1 MASAFINVIINIIRL
16 SHLDKVFRKS
26 KLITKIILNVRV
38 DSYSIVSIRRAR
50 IVGIDFDSYSRGI

>member
-38 DSYSIVSIRRAR
+38 DSYSIVSIRRVR